1 MYTFRTCDPT
11 QTRVKGKMMNGFT
24 DLLDHAAA
32 TTKSLVCVGLDP
44 DPAKMPVSDVYE
56 FNRSIVDATAEYV
69 CAFKPNLAFY
79 EAMGLPGLRD
89 LEKTVEHIRSAAPT
103 AIILGDA
110 KRGDIGPSAQSYAKA
125 MFQVWGFDALTI
137 NAWGGEDTVTP
148 FIKYE
153 SKGVFVWCRGSNPGS
168 ADFQDLLITTDN
180 GSMPLYRN
188 IALACQKWN
197 TNGNLGLV
205 AGATVPEQ
213 LAEIRTACPTMPLLI
228 PGVGVQGGDLEAAVK
243 QGTDS
248 RGRAA
253 LINSSRGVIYAS
265 TGVDFADA
273 AAREANKLRES
284 INEVLEADGKGW
296 P

>member
-11 QTRVKGKMMNGFT
+11 QTRVKWKMMNGFT

-148 FIKYE
+148 FIEDK

>member
-148 FIKYE
+148 FIEDK

>member
-1 MYTFRTCDPT
+1 VYTFRTCDPT

-148 FIKYE
+148 FIEDK

-188 IALACQKWN
+188 IALSCQKWN

>member
-1 MYTFRTCDPT
+1 
-11 QTRVKGKMMNGFT
+11 
-24 DLLDHAAA
+24 
-32 TTKSLVCVGLDP
+32 
-44 DPAKMPVSDVYE
+44 
-56 FNRSIVDATAEYV
+56 
-69 CAFKPNLAFY
+69 
-79 EAMGLPGLRD
+79 
-89 LEKTVEHIRSAAPT
+89 
-103 AIILGDA
+103 
-110 KRGDIGPSAQSYAKA
+110 
-125 MFQVWGFDALTI
+125 
-137 NAWGGEDTVTP
+137 
-148 FIKYE
+148 
-153 SKGVFVWCRGSNPGS
+153 
-168 ADFQDLLITTDN
+168 
-180 GSMPLYRN
+180 MPLYRN

-265 TGVDFADA
+265 NGVDFADA